1 MTRQSLWMAIGSVLL
16 IVYLCVALGWA
27 SSQARSQRCA
37 GLYSG
42 RVIVDDVSG
51 RGFVTPDEV
60 TRELG
65 SLPARMQSMRLAHIN
80 LDSLQRHLSALDK
93 LERVTVN
100 RMSDH
105 TVRVVVTP
113 MEPVAR
119 LWDSH
124 GHSKYVNRS
133 GKTMLAEARYRVDV
147 PHVTMGSGSAMGPDP
162 VKRLL
167 PLLDFLADHQEWN
180 ALVSMLSMVD
190 TANVIMHPVMRGHV
204 VNLGAPDSPDMA
216 DKFHRLSRFY
226 SEVLPRKGW
235 EFYDTISVKW
245 DGQVVATRR
254 KGKLPPPAV
263 DVIDELENEGDD
275 LGTMLTTDAAAE
287 AASADS
293 TATTPQPSSPSSSN
307 TDKSKPKNKKP

>member
-1 MTRQSLWMAIGSVLL
+1 MITRQTLWTAIGSLLL

-27 SSQARSQRCA
+27 SGCASRQKCA

-42 RVIVDDVSG
+42 KVIVDDASG
-51 RGFVTPDEV
+51 RGFVTADEV

-65 SLPARMQSMRLAHIN
+65 SLPQRMQAMRLDDID
-80 LDSLQRHLSALDK
+80 LDSLQRYLASLDK

-105 TVRVVVTP
+105 SVRVVVTP

-124 GHSKYVNRS
+124 GHSAYVNRS
-133 GKTMLAEARYRVDV
+133 GKMMRAEARYRVDV
-147 PHVTMGSGSAMGPDP
+147 PHVTLAVKGGAFP

-167 PLLDFLADHQEWN
+167 PLLDYLADHSEWN
-180 ALVSMLSMVD
+180 SLVSMLTVVD
-190 TANVIMHPVMRGHV
+190 SANVFMRPVMRGHV
-204 VNLGAPDSPDMA
+204 INLGAPDSPDMA
-216 DKFHRLSRFY
+216 DKFHRLGRFY
-226 SEVLPRKGW
+226 SEVLPKKGW

-254 KGKLPPPAV
+254 RGKLPPPVV
-263 DVIDELENEGDD
+263 DVIEELENEGDD
-275 LGTMLTTDAAAE
+275 LGTMMTSPVAAE
-287 AASADS
+287 KPDS
-293 TATTPQPSSPSSSN
+293 VKAPDHN
-307 TDKSKPKNKKP
+307 KANNKSKK